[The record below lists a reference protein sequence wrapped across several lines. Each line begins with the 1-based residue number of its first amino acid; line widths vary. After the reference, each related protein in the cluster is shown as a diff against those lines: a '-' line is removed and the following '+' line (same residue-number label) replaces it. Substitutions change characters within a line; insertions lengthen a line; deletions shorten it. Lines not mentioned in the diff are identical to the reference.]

1 MLTPAPGTSQRCIES
16 SAAADCSS
24 GDHAGAAAAI
34 AAKAAAAA
42 AAAANNTRRRG
53 SKVVGQLIGDGS
65 YAAVRYFARNELTG
79 RDYVVKVPKAGETAH
94 ASLAWERKILLS
106 LSHPN
111 VIKTVVCGLAEHRS
125 NLIMELM
132 DFDLHRFVSQKGAAG
147 VPLTERVLQGLFG
160 EVLTGLAYLHKNG
173 VAHLDVK
180 LENILIRANP
190 SSVVLSDFGTAVP
203 FTNNTRDRSVAG
215 TPGYKAPELA
225 PGCERIG
232 RAIAKPDLFS
242 VGVSFVV
249 AHTMVTPPCED
260 DYTPEGRVE
269 ELLRRCKVQGAAASC
284 AADCLSESMS
294 SVGTD
299 TDLSSEE
306 ETMSLSAS
314 STSLSIDEHHRSNSH
329 SNSNSDNN
337 NASTHTHASPSSP
350 DAATTAAAASFL
362 RKGVSA
368 PISCDAFDV
377 VRGMLL
383 VDPDERLSADEA
395 LRMPFFQKKI
405 AP

>member
-1 MLTPAPGTSQRCIES
+1 MLTPAPGTSQRCTES
-16 SAAADCSS
+16 SAAVECAS
-24 GDHAGAAAAI
+24 GDHAAAAAAI
-34 AAKAAAAA
+34 AAKAAAA

-65 YAAVRYFARNELTG
+65 YATVRYFARNELTG
-79 RDYVVKVPKAGETAH
+79 RDYVVKVPKEGETAH
-94 ASLAWERKILLS
+94 AALAWERKILLS

-203 FTNNTRDRSVAG
+203 FTDNTRDRSVAG

-232 RAIAKPDLFS
+232 RAIAKPDVFS

-249 AHTMVTPPCED
+249 AHTMVTPPCEE
-260 DYTPEGRVE
+260 DYTPAGRVA
-269 ELLRRCKVQGAAASC
+269 ELLRRCKVQGAATSC

-314 STSLSIDEHHRSNSH
+314 STSLSIDEHHRSH
-329 SNSNSDNN
+329 SNNN
-337 NASTHTHASPSSP
+337 NNTASTHHTLASPSP
-350 DAATTAAAASFL
+350 
-362 RKGVSA
+362 
-368 PISCDAFDV
+368 P
-377 VRGMLL
+377 
-383 VDPDERLSADEA
+383 
-395 LRMPFFQKKI
+395 
-405 AP
+405 